1 MLSPLAR
8 GGRVTP
14 SGIGI
19 PKRKGSS
26 ALRSKKLVS
35 LTCAALFAACVCG
48 LSAAAA
54 SAATPTLNGA
64 GSTLVAPIEAE
75 WAAVWDTAN
84 STLVNYSPVGS
95 GTGEKDIA
103 AGLVDFGA
111 SDAPL
116 SVYPTAPANLVQV
129 PWALTATGVSYH
141 LNGLKPKGSTLR
153 LTGNVI
159 SQIYLGQ
166 ITNWNNKQIK
176 NLNKGV
182 KIPNKRIT
190 VFWRS
195 DGSGDTYA
203 FTRYLS
209 DISPTFSGRVGAST
223 TVSFPTGV
231 GEKGNQGMAQALE
244 GTNGGIAYIAVSYLI
259 ANRLPAVAIRNA
271 AGNYE
276 VPNLNAIA
284 AAASGIS
291 VPSGNQVTIVDP
303 AKRRKKAYPISTFT
317 YAFIPTNAPQGSLI
331 RSFIGYAITQGQSF
345 GPSLDFSPLPQS
357 VVSADEATLNSI
369 G

>member
-1 MLSPLAR
+1 M
-8 GGRVTP
+8 
-14 SGIGI
+14 
-19 PKRKGSS
+19 
-26 ALRSKKLVS
+26 RSKKLVS
-35 LTCAALFAACVCG
+35 LTCAGLLAGCVFG

-116 SVYPTAPANLVQV
+116 SVYPTAPANLVQI
-129 PWALTATGVSYH
+129 PWALSATGVSYH
-141 LNGLKPKGSTLR
+141 INGLRPRNAVLR
-153 LTGNVI
+153 LTGSVLAN
-159 SQIYLGQ
+159 IYLGK
-166 ITNWNNKQIK
+166 ITNWDSKAIK
-176 NLNKGV
+176 KLNKGV

-209 DISPTFSGRVGAST
+209 DVSGTFAGKVGSST
-223 TVSFPTGV
+223 SVSFPV
-231 GEKGNQGMAQALE
+231 GLGAKGNEGMATDLE
-244 GTNGGIAYIAVSYLI
+244 QTNGGIAYIAVSYLI
-259 ANRLPAVAIRNA
+259 ANRLPAVAIQNS
-271 AGNYE
+271 AGNYV
-276 VPNLNAIA
+276 VPNLSAIA
-284 AAASGIS
+284 AAGSGIN
-291 VPSGNQVTIVDP
+291 VPQGNQVTIVDP
-303 AKRRKKAYPISTFT
+303 NKHRKKAYPISTFT
-317 YAFIPTNAPQGSLI
+317 YAFVPTNAAQGSLI
-331 RSFIGYAITQGQSF
+331 KSFIGYAITQGQSF
-345 GPSLDFSPLPQS
+345 GPSLDFSPLPRS
-357 VVSADEATLNSI
+357 VVNADEATLNSI
-369 G
+369 N